1 MANKDIRINHA
12 VGNITIGGV
21 AYEFDNMVNITYT
34 NPVTNNIVSSPQGR
48 TSGINYKTN
57 LTQQSTVTVT
67 LREVDEELQKL
78 LKATFDN
85 ESRISFDAID
95 SQNGKQLYT
104 KQSVIS
110 TDPDNGTIGETETDF
125 DVTLTLAFAWNNG
138 GYKYKAISQ

>member
-1 MANKDIRINHA
+1 MANKEIRINHA

-21 AYEFDNMVNITYT
+21 AYEFDNMVNISYT

-48 TSGINYKTN
+48 TDRIGYRTN
-57 LTQQSTVTVT
+57 LTQQSTITVT
-67 LREVDEELQKL
+67 LREVDEDLQQQ
-78 LKATFDN
+78 LKQSFEN
-85 ESRISFDAID
+85 EDRVSFDAID
-95 SQNGKQLYT
+95 SQNGKQLYA
-104 KQSVIS
+104 KASLIS

>member
-1 MANKDIRINHA
+1 MANKEIRINHA

-21 AYEFDNMVNITYT
+21 VYEFDNMVNITYT
-34 NPVTNNIVSSPQGR
+34 NPVTNNIISSPQGR
-48 TSGINYKTN
+48 TPGINYKTN

-67 LREVDEELQKL
+67 LREVDEDLQQL

-104 KQSVIS
+104 KQAVIS

-138 GYKYKAISQ
+138 GYKYKAIS